1 MSSIHLHLYD
11 FADLQETMERELP
24 SHKRDVL
31 ILALPKF
38 CKSIINRKKE
48 VFCSQIKYYVLL
60 CVLGSVLPI
69 PGVSFAA
76 DIGILMKVIGDYLFG
91 FGLDKES
98 LEKLSSDKKIS
109 LEDIRTVLK
118 CLCSGMPVT
127 KDLVLSM
134 MKSSPD
140 ARVAMAASSS
150 IRQFKIPMAFSLPF
164 TSINKFLN
172 YTLNSLSDDAE
183 KLMNFMLFD
192 ASAFSDEEQ

>member
-1 MSSIHLHLYD
+1 
-11 FADLQETMERELP
+11 MERELP

-38 CKSIINRKKE
+38 YKSINNKKKE

-60 CVLGSVLPI
+60 SVLGAAIPI

-76 DIGILMKVIGDYLFG
+76 DLGILVKVIGDYLFG

-140 ARVAMAASSS
+140 AEVVMAAEVASSS
-150 IRQFKIPMAFSLPF
+150 IRLFKIPIAFSLSF
-164 TSINKFLN
+164 TSIEKFLN

-192 ASAFSDEEQ
+192 ASAFSEEEQ